1 MPSLVDRYDVVLDY
15 LSSSVD
21 EDPVYDWILK
31 ETAARGIPQIQITP
45 IQGRFLNLLVK
56 LIRARRIVEVGTLS
70 GYSTVWMARALSPDG
85 ELISLEMSAKH
96 AELARE
102 SLQRA
107 GVADRAQVI
116 VGPALESMADL
127 ELDGSLDLVFID
139 ADKGNNGNYFSWA
152 REHVR
157 SGGLILVDNVL
168 LNGKVAT
175 QESDFYRGL
184 HAFNH
189 AILSEYGD
197 RAMVVPFF
205 KKEEDNLDGLMIVQV
220 P

>member
-15 LSSSVD
+15 LSSGVD

-56 LIRARRIVEVGTLS
+56 LIGARRIVEVGTLS
-70 GYSTVWMARALSPDG
+70 GYSTVWMARALPPDG
-85 ELISLEMSAKH
+85 ELISLEMSSKH

-205 KKEEDNLDGLMIVQV
+205 KKEEDNLDGLMIV
-220 P
+220 